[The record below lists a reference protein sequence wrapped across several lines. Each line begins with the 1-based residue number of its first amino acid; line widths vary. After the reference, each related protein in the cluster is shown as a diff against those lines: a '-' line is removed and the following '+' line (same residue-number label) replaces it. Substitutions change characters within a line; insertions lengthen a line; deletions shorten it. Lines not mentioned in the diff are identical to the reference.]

1 MAYRPGWVDH
11 LIGWHVYP
19 LGFVGAPARLE
30 SQEVS
35 HRLAHLGAWLDHA
48 VALGCSSLALGPVFS
63 SASHG
68 YDTLDYFTIDPR
80 LGDDDDFDHL
90 LQAAHAR
97 GLSVLLDGVF
107 NHVSRR
113 NRIVQDAQ
121 SAGPDSDAG
130 RMVRWCAGR
139 LDVFEGH
146 SDLVAL
152 NHDNPAV
159 REHVTRIMNYWCGR
173 GVDGWRLD
181 AAYSVN
187 PEFWAAVLP
196 SVREK
201 YPDVWIFGEVI
212 HGDYASIVRAS
223 GMDSVTQYELWKG
236 IWSSIES
243 RNFFELDHALGRH
256 NEFSDAFT
264 PMTFVGNHDV
274 TRIASRV
281 GQDGAV
287 LATAIL
293 ATIGGIP
300 LIYYGDELA
309 YRGVKEERFGGDDDI
324 RPVFPASPADLS
336 NLGADTLR
344 AHQSLLGL
352 RRRHPWL
359 VDARTES
366 LDLTN
371 ERYVY
376 RTGVPGSNLLSSNL
390 MCAMAARFSSGKPV
404 RSFGLA
410 EPDPCDRHRPGQ
422 SPPKR
427 SRV

>member
-1 MAYRPGWVDH
+1 MAYRLGWVDH

-130 RMVRWCAGR
+130 RMVRSCAGR

-376 RTGVPGSNLLSSNL
+376 RTGVPGVEPLIVELDVRDGCSVLIRE
-390 MCAMAARFSSGKPV
+390 ADQVVWSSG
-404 RSFGLA
+404 A
-410 EPDPCDRHRPGQ
+410 
-422 SPPKR
+422 
-427 SRV
+427 

>member
-212 HGDYASIVRAS
+212 HGDYAGIVRAS

-309 YRGVKEERFGGDDDI
+309 SRGVKEERFGGDDDI

-376 RTGVPGSNLLSSNL
+376 RTGVPGVEPLIVELDVRDGCSVLIRE
-390 MCAMAARFSSGKPV
+390 AGQVVWSSG
-404 RSFGLA
+404 A
-410 EPDPCDRHRPGQ
+410 
-422 SPPKR
+422 
-427 SRV
+427 

>member
-97 GLSVLLDGVF
+97 GLSVLLDGVV

-196 SVREK
+196 PVREK
-201 YPDVWIFGEVI
+201 RPDVWIFGEVI

-256 NEFSDAFT
+256 NEFSDVFT
-264 PMTFVGNHDV
+264 PVTFVGNHDV

-309 YRGVKEERFGGDDDI
+309 SRGVKEERFGGDDDI

-344 AHQSLLGL
+344 AHQNLLGL

-376 RTGVPGSNLLSSNL
+376 RTGVPGVEPLIVELDVRDGCSVLIRE
-390 MCAMAARFSSGKPV
+390 AGQVIWSSG
-404 RSFGLA
+404 A
-410 EPDPCDRHRPGQ
+410 
-422 SPPKR
+422 SPL
-427 SRV
+427 

>member
-121 SAGPDSDAG
+121 SAGPYSDAG

-376 RTGVPGSNLLSSNL
+376 RTGVPGVEPLIVELDVRDGCSVLIRE
-390 MCAMAARFSSGKPV
+390 AGQVVWSSG
-404 RSFGLA
+404 A
-410 EPDPCDRHRPGQ
+410 
-422 SPPKR
+422 
-427 SRV
+427 

>member
-130 RMVRWCAGR
+130 RMVRWCEGH

-256 NEFSDAFT
+256 NEFSDVFT
-264 PMTFVGNHDV
+264 PVTFVGNHDV

-309 YRGVKEERFGGDDDI
+309 SRGVKEERFGGDDDI

-344 AHQSLLGL
+344 AHQNLLGL

-376 RTGVPGSNLLSSNL
+376 RTGVPGVEPLIVELDVRDGCSVLIRE
-390 MCAMAARFSSGKPV
+390 AGQVVWSSG
-404 RSFGLA
+404 A
-410 EPDPCDRHRPGQ
+410 
-422 SPPKR
+422 
-427 SRV
+427 

>member
-48 VALGCSSLALGPVFS
+48 VALGCSGLALGPVFS

-90 LQAAHAR
+90 LQAAYAR

-344 AHQSLLGL
+344 AHQNLLGL

-376 RTGVPGSNLLSSNL
+376 RTGVPGVEPLIVELDVRDGCSVLI
-390 MCAMAARFSSGKPV
+390 REVGQVVWSSG
-404 RSFGLA
+404 A
-410 EPDPCDRHRPGQ
+410 
-422 SPPKR
+422 
-427 SRV
+427 

>member
-336 NLGADTLR
+336 NLGDDTLR

-376 RTGVPGSNLLSSNL
+376 RTGVPGVEPLIVELDVRDGCSVLIRE
-390 MCAMAARFSSGKPV
+390 AGQVVWSSG
-404 RSFGLA
+404 A
-410 EPDPCDRHRPGQ
+410 
-422 SPPKR
+422 
-427 SRV
+427 

>member
-48 VALGCSSLALGPVFS
+48 VALGCSGLALGPVFS

-130 RMVRWCAGR
+130 RMVRWCEGH

-212 HGDYASIVRAS
+212 HGDYAGIVRAS

-256 NEFSDAFT
+256 NEFSDVFT
-264 PMTFVGNHDV
+264 PVTFVGNHDV

-309 YRGVKEERFGGDDDI
+309 SRGVKEERFGGDDDI

-376 RTGVPGSNLLSSNL
+376 RTGVPGVEPLIVELDVRDGCSVLIRE
-390 MCAMAARFSSGKPV
+390 AGQVIWSSG
-404 RSFGLA
+404 A
-410 EPDPCDRHRPGQ
+410 
-422 SPPKR
+422 SPL
-427 SRV
+427 

>member
-300 LIYYGDELA
+300 RIYYGDELA

-376 RTGVPGSNLLSSNL
+376 RTGVPGVEPLIVELDVRDGCSVLI
-390 MCAMAARFSSGKPV
+390 REVGQVVWSSG
-404 RSFGLA
+404 A
-410 EPDPCDRHRPGQ
+410 
-422 SPPKR
+422 
-427 SRV
+427 

>member
-130 RMVRWCAGR
+130 RMVRSCAGR

-212 HGDYASIVRAS
+212 HGDYAGIVRAS

-256 NEFSDAFT
+256 NEFSDVFT
-264 PMTFVGNHDV
+264 PVTFVGNHDV

-376 RTGVPGSNLLSSNL
+376 RTGVPGVEPLIVELDVRDGCSVLIRE
-390 MCAMAARFSSGKPV
+390 AGQVVWSSG
-404 RSFGLA
+404 A
-410 EPDPCDRHRPGQ
+410 
-422 SPPKR
+422 
-427 SRV
+427 

>member
-80 LGDDDDFDHL
+80 LRDDDDFDHL

-130 RMVRWCAGR
+130 RMVRSCAGR

-376 RTGVPGSNLLSSNL
+376 RTGVPGVEPLIVELDVRDGCSVLIRE
-390 MCAMAARFSSGKPV
+390 AGQVVWSSG
-404 RSFGLA
+404 A
-410 EPDPCDRHRPGQ
+410 
-422 SPPKR
+422 
-427 SRV
+427 

>member
-1 MAYRPGWVDH
+1 MVYRPGWVNH

-19 LGFVGAPARLE
+19 LGFVGAPTRLE

-35 HRLAHLGAWLDHA
+35 HRLAHLEAWLDHA
-48 VALGCSSLALGPVFS
+48 VALGCSGLALGPVFS

-130 RMVRWCAGR
+130 RMVRWCAGHF
-139 LDVFEGH
+139 DVFEGH

-196 SVREK
+196 PVREK
-201 YPDVWIFGEVI
+201 HPDVWIFGEVI

-376 RTGVPGSNLLSSNL
+376 RTGVPGVEPLIVELDVRDGCSVLIRE
-390 MCAMAARFSSGKPV
+390 AGQVVWSSG
-404 RSFGLA
+404 A
-410 EPDPCDRHRPGQ
+410 
-422 SPPKR
+422 
-427 SRV
+427 

>member
-35 HRLAHLGAWLDHA
+35 HRLAHLEAWLDHA
-48 VALGCSSLALGPVFS
+48 VALGCSGLALGPVFS

-130 RMVRWCAGR
+130 RMVRWCEGH

-256 NEFSDAFT
+256 NEFSDVFT
-264 PMTFVGNHDV
+264 PVTFVGNHDV

-309 YRGVKEERFGGDDDI
+309 SRGVKEERFGGDDDI

-376 RTGVPGSNLLSSNL
+376 RTGVPGVEPLIVELDVRDGCSVLIRE
-390 MCAMAARFSSGKPV
+390 AGQVVWSSG
-404 RSFGLA
+404 A
-410 EPDPCDRHRPGQ
+410 
-422 SPPKR
+422 
-427 SRV
+427 

>member
-130 RMVRWCAGR
+130 RMVRSCAGR

-212 HGDYASIVRAS
+212 HGDYAGIVRAS

-309 YRGVKEERFGGDDDI
+309 SRGVKEERFGGDDDI

-376 RTGVPGSNLLSSNL
+376 RTGVPGVEPLIVELDVRDGCSVLIRE
-390 MCAMAARFSSGKPV
+390 AGQVVWSSG
-404 RSFGLA
+404 A
-410 EPDPCDRHRPGQ
+410 
-422 SPPKR
+422 
-427 SRV
+427 

>member
-19 LGFVGAPARLE
+19 LGFVGVSTRLE

-35 HRLAHLGAWLDHA
+35 HRLAHLEAWLDHA
-48 VALGCSSLALGPVFS
+48 VALGCSGLALGPVFS

-130 RMVRWCAGR
+130 RMVRWCEGH

-196 SVREK
+196 PVREK
-201 YPDVWIFGEVI
+201 HPDVWIFGEVI
-212 HGDYASIVRAS
+212 HGDYAGIVRAS

-256 NEFSDAFT
+256 NEFSDVFT
-264 PMTFVGNHDV
+264 PVTFVGNHDV

-309 YRGVKEERFGGDDDI
+309 SRGVKEERFGGDDDI

-344 AHQSLLGL
+344 AHQNLLGL

-376 RTGVPGSNLLSSNL
+376 RTGVPGVEPLIVELDVRDGCSVLIRE
-390 MCAMAARFSSGKPV
+390 AGQVIWSSG
-404 RSFGLA
+404 A
-410 EPDPCDRHRPGQ
+410 
-422 SPPKR
+422 SPL
-427 SRV
+427 

>member
-130 RMVRWCAGR
+130 RMVRSCAGR

-376 RTGVPGSNLLSSNL
+376 RTGVPGGEPLIVELDVRDGCSVLIRE
-390 MCAMAARFSSGKPV
+390 AGQVVWSSG
-404 RSFGLA
+404 A
-410 EPDPCDRHRPGQ
+410 
-422 SPPKR
+422 
-427 SRV
+427 

>member
-130 RMVRWCAGR
+130 RMVRSCAGR

-376 RTGVPGSNLLSSNL
+376 RTGVPGVEPLIVELDVRDGCSVLIRE
-390 MCAMAARFSSGKPV
+390 AGQVVWSSG
-404 RSFGLA
+404 A
-410 EPDPCDRHRPGQ
+410 
-422 SPPKR
+422 
-427 SRV
+427 

>member
-19 LGFVGAPARLE
+19 LGFVRAPARLE

-376 RTGVPGSNLLSSNL
+376 RTGVPGVEPLIVELDVRDGCSVLIRE
-390 MCAMAARFSSGKPV
+390 AGEVVWSSG
-404 RSFGLA
+404 A
-410 EPDPCDRHRPGQ
+410 
-422 SPPKR
+422 
-427 SRV
+427 

>member
-1 MAYRPGWVDH
+1 MVYRPGWVNH

-19 LGFVGAPARLE
+19 LGFVGAPTRLE

-35 HRLAHLGAWLDHA
+35 HRLAHLEAWLDHA
-48 VALGCSSLALGPVFS
+48 VALGCSGLALGPVFS

-376 RTGVPGSNLLSSNL
+376 RTGVPGVEPLIVELDVRDGCSVLIRE
-390 MCAMAARFSSGKPV
+390 AGQVVWSSG
-404 RSFGLA
+404 A
-410 EPDPCDRHRPGQ
+410 
-422 SPPKR
+422 
-427 SRV
+427 

>member
-1 MAYRPGWVDH
+1 M
-11 LIGWHVYP
+11 L
-19 LGFVGAPARLE
+19 
-30 SQEVS
+30 
-35 HRLAHLGAWLDHA
+35 
-48 VALGCSSLALGPVFS
+48 
-63 SASHG
+63 
-68 YDTLDYFTIDPR
+68 T
-80 LGDDDDFDHL
+80 
-90 LQAAHAR
+90 
-97 GLSVLLDGVF
+97 
-107 NHVSRR
+107 
-113 NRIVQDAQ
+113 
-121 SAGPDSDAG
+121 AG
-130 RMVRWCAGR
+130 
-139 LDVFEGH
+139 
-146 SDLVAL
+146 
-152 NHDNPAV
+152 
-159 REHVTRIMNYWCGR
+159 
-173 GVDGWRLD
+173 GWRLD

-196 SVREK
+196 PVREK
-201 YPDVWIFGEVI
+201 RPDVWIFGEVI
-212 HGDYASIVRAS
+212 HGDYAGIVRAS

-256 NEFSDAFT
+256 NEFSDVFT
-264 PMTFVGNHDV
+264 PVTFVGNHDV

-309 YRGVKEERFGGDDDI
+309 SRGVKEERFGGDDDI

-344 AHQSLLGL
+344 AHQNLLGL

-376 RTGVPGSNLLSSNL
+376 RTGVPGVEPLIVELDVRDGCSVLIRE
-390 MCAMAARFSSGKPV
+390 AGQVIWSSG
-404 RSFGLA
+404 A
-410 EPDPCDRHRPGQ
+410 
-422 SPPKR
+422 SPL
-427 SRV
+427 

>member
-130 RMVRWCAGR
+130 RMVRWCAGH

-376 RTGVPGSNLLSSNL
+376 RTGVPGVEPLIVELDVRDGCSVLI
-390 MCAMAARFSSGKPV
+390 REVGQVVWSSG
-404 RSFGLA
+404 A
-410 EPDPCDRHRPGQ
+410 
-422 SPPKR
+422 
-427 SRV
+427 

>member
-1 MAYRPGWVDH
+1 MVYRPGWVNH

-19 LGFVGAPARLE
+19 LGFVGAPTRLE

-35 HRLAHLGAWLDHA
+35 HRLAHLEAWLDHA
-48 VALGCSSLALGPVFS
+48 VALGCSGLALGPVFS

-130 RMVRWCAGR
+130 RMVRWCAGH

-196 SVREK
+196 PVREK
-201 YPDVWIFGEVI
+201 HPDVWIFGEVI
-212 HGDYASIVRAS
+212 HGDYAGIVRAS

-324 RPVFPASPADLS
+324 RPVFPANPADLS

-344 AHQSLLGL
+344 AHQNLLGL

-376 RTGVPGSNLLSSNL
+376 RTGVPGVEPLIVELDVRDGCSVLIRE
-390 MCAMAARFSSGKPV
+390 AGQVVWSSG
-404 RSFGLA
+404 A
-410 EPDPCDRHRPGQ
+410 
-422 SPPKR
+422 
-427 SRV
+427 

>member
-212 HGDYASIVRAS
+212 HGDYAGIVRAS

-309 YRGVKEERFGGDDDI
+309 SRGVKEERFGGDDDI

-376 RTGVPGSNLLSSNL
+376 RTGVPGVEPLIVELDVRDGCSVLI
-390 MCAMAARFSSGKPV
+390 REVGQVVWSSG
-404 RSFGLA
+404 A
-410 EPDPCDRHRPGQ
+410 
-422 SPPKR
+422 
-427 SRV
+427 

>member
-35 HRLAHLGAWLDHA
+35 HRLAHLGAWLDYA

-196 SVREK
+196 PVREK
-201 YPDVWIFGEVI
+201 HPDVWIFGEVI
-212 HGDYASIVRAS
+212 HGDYAGIVRAS

-256 NEFSDAFT
+256 NEFSDVFT
-264 PMTFVGNHDV
+264 PVTFVGNHDV

-309 YRGVKEERFGGDDDI
+309 SRGVKEERFGGDDDI

-344 AHQSLLGL
+344 AHQNLLGL

-376 RTGVPGSNLLSSNL
+376 RTGVPGVEPLVVELDVRDGCSVLIRE
-390 MCAMAARFSSGKPV
+390 AGQVIWSSG
-404 RSFGLA
+404 A
-410 EPDPCDRHRPGQ
+410 
-422 SPPKR
+422 SPL
-427 SRV
+427 

>member
-243 RNFFELDHALGRH
+243 RNFFELDRALGRH

-376 RTGVPGSNLLSSNL
+376 RTGVPGVEPLIVELDVRDGCSVLIRE
-390 MCAMAARFSSGKPV
+390 AGQVVWSSG
-404 RSFGLA
+404 A
-410 EPDPCDRHRPGQ
+410 
-422 SPPKR
+422 
-427 SRV
+427 

>member
-309 YRGVKEERFGGDDDI
+309 SRGVKEERFGGDDDI

-376 RTGVPGSNLLSSNL
+376 RTGVPGVEPLIVELDVRDGCSVLI
-390 MCAMAARFSSGKPV
+390 REVGQVVWSSG
-404 RSFGLA
+404 A
-410 EPDPCDRHRPGQ
+410 
-422 SPPKR
+422 
-427 SRV
+427 

>member
-130 RMVRWCAGR
+130 RMVRSCAGR

-281 GQDGAV
+281 GQDSAV

-376 RTGVPGSNLLSSNL
+376 RTGVPGVEPLIVELDVRDGCSVLIRE
-390 MCAMAARFSSGKPV
+390 ADQVVWSSG
-404 RSFGLA
+404 A
-410 EPDPCDRHRPGQ
+410 
-422 SPPKR
+422 
-427 SRV
+427 

>member
-35 HRLAHLGAWLDHA
+35 HRLAHLGAWLDYA

-256 NEFSDAFT
+256 NEFSDVFT
-264 PMTFVGNHDV
+264 PVTFVGNHDV

-376 RTGVPGSNLLSSNL
+376 RTGVPGVEPLIVELDVRDGCSVLI
-390 MCAMAARFSSGKPV
+390 REVGQVVWSSG
-404 RSFGLA
+404 A
-410 EPDPCDRHRPGQ
+410 
-422 SPPKR
+422 
-427 SRV
+427 

>member
-90 LQAAHAR
+90 LQATHAR

-130 RMVRWCAGR
+130 RMVRWCAGH

-376 RTGVPGSNLLSSNL
+376 RTGVPGVEPLIVELDVRDGCSVLIRE
-390 MCAMAARFSSGKPV
+390 AGQVVWSSG
-404 RSFGLA
+404 A
-410 EPDPCDRHRPGQ
+410 
-422 SPPKR
+422 
-427 SRV
+427 

>member
-19 LGFVGAPARLE
+19 LGFVGASTRLE

-35 HRLAHLGAWLDHA
+35 HRLAHLEAWLDHA
-48 VALGCSSLALGPVFS
+48 VALGCSGLALGPVFS

-130 RMVRWCAGR
+130 RMVRWCEGH

-196 SVREK
+196 PVREK
-201 YPDVWIFGEVI
+201 RPDVWIFGEVI

-256 NEFSDAFT
+256 NEFSDVFT
-264 PMTFVGNHDV
+264 PVTFVGNHDV

-309 YRGVKEERFGGDDDI
+309 SRGVKEERFGGDDDI

-344 AHQSLLGL
+344 AHQNLLGL
-352 RRRHPWL
+352 RRRHSWL

-376 RTGVPGSNLLSSNL
+376 RTGVPGVEPLIVELDVRDGCSVLIRE
-390 MCAMAARFSSGKPV
+390 AGQVIWSSG
-404 RSFGLA
+404 A
-410 EPDPCDRHRPGQ
+410 
-422 SPPKR
+422 SPL
-427 SRV
+427 

>member
-48 VALGCSSLALGPVFS
+48 VALGCSGLALGPVFS

-130 RMVRWCAGR
+130 RMVRWCAGHF
-139 LDVFEGH
+139 DVFEGH

-196 SVREK
+196 PVREK
-201 YPDVWIFGEVI
+201 HPDVWIFGEVI

-376 RTGVPGSNLLSSNL
+376 RTGVPGVEPLIVELDVRDGCSVLIRE
-390 MCAMAARFSSGKPV
+390 AGQVVWSSG
-404 RSFGLA
+404 A
-410 EPDPCDRHRPGQ
+410 
-422 SPPKR
+422 
-427 SRV
+427 

>member
-309 YRGVKEERFGGDDDI
+309 YRGVKEERFGDDDDI

-376 RTGVPGSNLLSSNL
+376 RTGVPGVEPLIVELDVRDGCSVLIRE
-390 MCAMAARFSSGKPV
+390 AGQVVWSSG
-404 RSFGLA
+404 A
-410 EPDPCDRHRPGQ
+410 
-422 SPPKR
+422 
-427 SRV
+427 

>member
-376 RTGVPGSNLLSSNL
+376 RTGVPGVEPLIVELDVRDGCSVLIRE
-390 MCAMAARFSSGKPV
+390 AGQVIWSSG
-404 RSFGLA
+404 A
-410 EPDPCDRHRPGQ
+410 
-422 SPPKR
+422 SPL
-427 SRV
+427 

>member
-309 YRGVKEERFGGDDDI
+309 SRGVKEERFGGDDDI

-344 AHQSLLGL
+344 AHQNLLGL

-376 RTGVPGSNLLSSNL
+376 RTGVPGVEPLIVELDVRDGCSVLIRE
-390 MCAMAARFSSGKPV
+390 AGQVVWSSG
-404 RSFGLA
+404 A
-410 EPDPCDRHRPGQ
+410 
-422 SPPKR
+422 
-427 SRV
+427 

>member
-19 LGFVGAPARLE
+19 LGFVGASTRLE

-35 HRLAHLGAWLDHA
+35 HRLAHLEAWLDHA
-48 VALGCSSLALGPVFS
+48 VALGCSGLALGPVFS

-130 RMVRWCAGR
+130 RMVRWCEGH

-212 HGDYASIVRAS
+212 HGDYAGIVRAS

-256 NEFSDAFT
+256 NEFSDVFT
-264 PMTFVGNHDV
+264 PVTFVGNHDV

-309 YRGVKEERFGGDDDI
+309 SRGVKEERFGGDDDI

-344 AHQSLLGL
+344 AHQNLLGL

-376 RTGVPGSNLLSSNL
+376 RTGVPGVEPLVVELDVRDGCSVLIRE
-390 MCAMAARFSSGKPV
+390 AGQVIWSSG
-404 RSFGLA
+404 A
-410 EPDPCDRHRPGQ
+410 
-422 SPPKR
+422 SPL
-427 SRV
+427 

>member
-1 MAYRPGWVDH
+1 
-11 LIGWHVYP
+11 
-19 LGFVGAPARLE
+19 
-30 SQEVS
+30 VS
-35 HRLAHLGAWLDHA
+35 HRLAHLEAWLDHA
-48 VALGCSSLALGPVFS
+48 VALGCSGLALGPVFS

-90 LQAAHAR
+90 LQAAYAR

-130 RMVRWCAGR
+130 RMVRWCEGH

-376 RTGVPGSNLLSSNL
+376 RTGVPGVEPLIVELDVRDGCSVLI
-390 MCAMAARFSSGKPV
+390 REVGQVVWSSG
-404 RSFGLA
+404 A
-410 EPDPCDRHRPGQ
+410 
-422 SPPKR
+422 
-427 SRV
+427 

>member
-196 SVREK
+196 PVREK

-212 HGDYASIVRAS
+212 HGDYAGIVRAS

-376 RTGVPGSNLLSSNL
+376 RTGVPGVEPLIVELDVRDGCSVLIRE
-390 MCAMAARFSSGKPV
+390 AGQVVWSSG
-404 RSFGLA
+404 A
-410 EPDPCDRHRPGQ
+410 
-422 SPPKR
+422 
-427 SRV
+427 